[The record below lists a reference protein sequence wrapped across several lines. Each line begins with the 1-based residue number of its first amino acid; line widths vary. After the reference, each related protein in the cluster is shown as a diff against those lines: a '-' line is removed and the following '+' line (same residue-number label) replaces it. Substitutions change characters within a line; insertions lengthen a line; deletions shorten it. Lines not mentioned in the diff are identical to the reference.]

1 MTENDYIAE
10 YVKERHPGILS
21 LDYAAWRLARAV
33 SEFGVHMR
41 EVISRISAKD
51 LNRMMEEVEDG
62 DSGEDGDRADNS
74 GL

>member
-10 YVKERHPGILS
+10 YVKERHPGILTF
-21 LDYAAWRLARAV
+21 DYAVWRLTRAIC
-33 SEFGVHMR
+33 EFGISMR
-41 EVISRISAKD
+41 EAISRISVKD